1 MTAPEDPRRN
11 EGTRRSG
18 GDGSSPDAGP
28 APINREPIAAW
39 TRDAMQAMGFQG
51 FQPFSALSAAVV
63 PPGPGVYC
71 VVRTIT
77 TGEPTFLPRS
87 PAGHFKGKDPTAP
100 VAELK
105 QLWVTGSEVIYIGK
119 AQAGARRDRGLWSRL
134 KEYRDFGAGR
144 PAPHSGGRRIWQL
157 ADRAELLVG
166 WMVTTDIQ
174 APLIERRL
182 LDEFK
187 RDHSGR
193 LPYANM
199 R

>member
-1 MTAPEDPRRN
+1 MTAPEYPRQT
-11 EGTRRSG
+11 EGTRHSG
-18 GDGSSPDAGP
+18 GDGSSPDEGS

-51 FQPFSALSAAVV
+51 FLPFSALTAAVV

-119 AQAGARRDRGLWSRL
+119 AQCSTRSRAMEPTQGIPRLW
-134 KEYRDFGAGR
+134 GR
-144 PAPHSGGRRIWQL
+144 PPGPALGWPADLAVGRQRGI
-157 ADRAELLVG
+157 ACGMDG
-166 WMVTTDIQ
+166 
-174 APLIERRL
+174 
-182 LDEFK
+182 
-187 RDHSGR
+187 DHRYPS
-193 LPYANM
+193 PTH
-199 R
+199 